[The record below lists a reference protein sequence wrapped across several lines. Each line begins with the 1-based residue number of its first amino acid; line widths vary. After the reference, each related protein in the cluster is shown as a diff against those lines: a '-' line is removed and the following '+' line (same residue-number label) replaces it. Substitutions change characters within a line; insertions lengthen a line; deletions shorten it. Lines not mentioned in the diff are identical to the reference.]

1 MDFKS
6 VIEFVKYTLTLT
18 AACFVYS
25 LEKLVP
31 STNEGRLAV
40 LGLLIVF
47 AGAALA
53 GIFIFS
59 SSTAALHGDKE
70 RTERQKRRIERA
82 SYAHVGLLSV
92 GVLVLSVTLA
102 SRVLTEPPKP
112 PQICFE
118 RAASM
123 SEPSSRGITNFSL
136 LY

>member
-6 VIEFVKYTLTLT
+6 IIEFVKYTLTLT

-25 LEKLVP
+25 LEKLAP
-31 STNEGRLAV
+31 STSEGRLAV
-40 LGLLIVF
+40 LGLLLVF

-82 SYAHVGLLSV
+82 ASAHVGLLAL
-92 GVLVLSVTLA
+92 GVLVLSVMLA
-102 SRVLTEPPKP
+102 SRVLTESPKP
-112 PQICFE
+112 PQICSE
-118 RAASM
+118 PAASTIA
-123 SEPSSRGITNFSL
+123 PSRDG
-136 LY
+136 